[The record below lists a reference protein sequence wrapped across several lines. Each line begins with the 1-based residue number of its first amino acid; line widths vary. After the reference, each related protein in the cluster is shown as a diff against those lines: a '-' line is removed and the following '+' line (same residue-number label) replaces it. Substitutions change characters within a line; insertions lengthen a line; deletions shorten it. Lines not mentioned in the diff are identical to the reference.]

1 MNDKK
6 GHWSEINFMLRKT
19 YYVKLLT
26 NLYKKF
32 IKTLVLKKNENNTL
46 YILIGMANFYNFTLS
61 LRNSSLIQLRILN
74 DICVIDYPEKVDRFE
89 LNYNLSSI
97 KYNFRFFIKSYTS
110 AYAPSLSSI
119 FNSAN

>member
-1 MNDKK
+1 MNGKK
-6 GHWSEINFMLRKT
+6 GHWSEISFMLRKT

-32 IKTLVLKKNENNTL
+32 IKALVLKKNENNTL
-46 YILIGMANFYNFTLS
+46 YLLVDMANFYGFTLS
-61 LRNSSLIQLRILN
+61 LRNSSLTQLKILN
-74 DICVIDYPEKVDRFE
+74 DVCIVDYPEKVDKFE
-89 LNYNLSSI
+89 LNYNLLSI

-110 AYAPSLSSI
+110 AYAPSLSNI

>member
-6 GHWSEINFMLRKT
+6 GRWSEISFMLRKT

-32 IKTLVLKKNENNTL
+32 IKALVLKKNENNTL
-46 YILIGMANFYNFTLS
+46 YLFVDMVNFYGFTLS
-61 LRNSSLIQLRILN
+61 LRNSSLIQLKILN
-74 DICVIDYPEKVDRFE
+74 DVCIVDYPEKVNRFE
-89 LNYNLSSI
+89 LSYNLSSI

-110 AYAPSLSSI
+110 TYAPSLSNI

>member
-6 GHWSEINFMLRKT
+6 VHWSGISFMFRKT

-26 NLYKKF
+26 SLYKKF
-32 IKTLVLKKNENNTL
+32 IKALVLKKNENNTL
-46 YILIGMANFYNFTLS
+46 YLLVDMINFYAFTLS
-61 LRNSSLIQLRILN
+61 LRNNSLIQLKILN
-74 DICVIDYPEKVDRFE
+74 DVCIIDYPEKVDRFE

-97 KYNFRFFIKSYTS
+97 KYNFRFFLKSYTS
-110 AYAPSLSSI
+110 AYAPSLSNI

>member
-1 MNDKK
+1 M
-6 GHWSEINFMLRKT
+6 IRKT
-19 YYVKLLT
+19 YYIKLLT

-32 IKTLVLKKNENNTL
+32 IKGLVLKKNENNTL
-46 YILIGMANFYNFTLS
+46 YVLVNMADFYSFTLS
-61 LRNSSLIQLRILN
+61 LRNNSLIQLKVLN
-74 DICVIDYPEKVDRFE
+74 DVCVIDYPEKVDRFE

-119 FNSAN
+119 FNSAD

>member
-6 GHWSEINFMLRKT
+6 GHWSEINFMLRKA
-19 YYVKLLT
+19 YYLKLLT

-32 IKTLVLKKNENNTL
+32 IKAVVLKKNENNTL
-46 YILIGMANFYNFTLS
+46 YVLVNMPNFYDFTLS
-61 LRNSSLIQLRILN
+61 LRSSSLVQLKILN

-89 LNYNLSSI
+89 LNYNLTSI

-110 AYAPSLSSI
+110 AYAPSLSNI